1 MEYKASTRS
10 VRRGKAAKR
19 TKEQR
24 RLGQLLLC
32 LVLFFTVFIGKGV
45 FPERVE
51 QVSGQLLSHLT
62 RNTDFRGLLAELGE
76 TLAEQENLLGELGEF
91 CIEVFGP
98 GEPAVPAA
106 ALGVISMEARQAE
119 LNNAQ
124 RLTISLG
131 SAPEPWCSAFREKTE
146 TVPEQEV
153 AAEDIPTEKPPAI
166 PAAGTVLLEVE
177 PPERGLPVNHTVNKL
192 SLGGLET
199 AAPLTGTLWSGY
211 GYRDHPIDGAYKFH
225 SGVDLGADMGTPI
238 SAFADG
244 VVEYVGQSKSYG
256 NYLQLDHGSG
266 VKSFYAHCS
275 QVLVRQGER
284 VSLGDC
290 VARVGDTGN
299 ATGPHLHFE
308 VKCGG
313 QYVDPSYYL

>member
-1 MEYKASTRS
+1 MEYRTSTRS
-10 VRRGKAAKR
+10 VRRGKPAKR

-62 RNTDFRGLLAELGE
+62 RNTDFRGLFSELGE
-76 TLAEQENLLGELGEF
+76 TLAGQENLLGELGEF
-91 CIEVFGP
+91 CVEVFGP
-98 GEPAVPAA
+98 GEPAIPAA
-106 ALGVISMEARQAE
+106 ALGVISMETRQAA
-119 LNNAQ
+119 LNDTQ
-124 RLTISLG
+124 RLTLSLE
-131 SAPEPWCSAFREKTE
+131 SAPEPWRSAFREEAE
-146 TVPEQEV
+146 TPPKPE
-153 AAEDIPTEKPPAI
+153 AEPEAPLPEEPPAI
-166 PAAGTVLLEVE
+166 PAAGTVVLEVE
-177 PPERGLPVNHTVNKL
+177 PPEQGLPANHTINKL

-199 AAPLTGTLWSGY
+199 TAPLTGTLWSGY
-211 GYRDHPIDGAYKFH
+211 GYRDHPIDGVYKFH
-225 SGVDLGADMGTPI
+225 SGVDLGAEMGAPI
-238 SAFADG
+238 SAFAAG
-244 VVEYVGQSKSYG
+244 VVEYVGQSQSYG

-275 QVLVRQGER
+275 QILVGQGEA

-290 VARVGDTGN
+290 VALVGDTGN

-308 VKCGG
+308 IKCGG
-313 QYVDPSYYL
+313 QHVDPSYYL

>member
-1 MEYKASTRS
+1 MSTRR
-10 VRRGKAAKR
+10 VCRGKPAKR
-19 TKEQR
+19 TKEQK

-62 RNTDFRGLLAELGE
+62 RNTDFRGLFAELGE

-91 CIEVFGP
+91 CVEVFGP
-98 GEPAVPAA
+98 GEPAIPAA
-106 ALGVISMEARQAE
+106 ALGVISMEARQAA
-119 LNNAQ
+119 LNDTQ
-124 RLTISLG
+124 RLTISLE
-131 SAPEPWCSAFREKTE
+131 SAPEPLRSAFREKVE
-146 TVPEQEV
+146 TVPEPEV
-153 AAEDIPTEKPPAI
+153 PTESPSSEEPPAI
-166 PAAGTVLLEVE
+166 PAAGTVVLEVE
-177 PPERGLPVNHTVNKL
+177 PPERGLPTNHTVNKL

-199 AAPLTGTLWSGY
+199 AAPLTGPLWSGY
-211 GYRDHPIDGAYKFH
+211 GYRDHPVDGVYKFH
-225 SGVDLGADMGTPI
+225 SGVDLGANTGAPI
-238 SAFADG
+238 SAFAAG
-244 VVEYVGQSKSYG
+244 VVEYVGQSQSYG

-275 QVLVRQGER
+275 QILVRQGET

-290 VARVGDTGN
+290 VALVGDTGN
-299 ATGPHLHFE
+299 TTGPHLHFE